1 MQPEPLN
8 NILDIVPYKG
18 GEAQIEG
25 VAKIYKLSS
34 NENPLGCS
42 DAARNAYLQAA
53 EALNIYPDGAHD
65 ELRAAVATRFGLDA
79 ARIICT
85 NGSDEVFQLL
95 GRTYLESGD
104 EIIQSEYGFL
114 VYRLIAQ
121 QAGAKCISAPTR
133 NFTAQVDAIL
143 AAVTPRTK
151 IVFLDNPSNPCGTY
165 IGFDEIKRLHSGLP
179 ANVLLVL
186 DAAYA
191 EYVNA
196 NDYSAGL
203 ELAATFDNVLM
214 TRTFSKIHGL
224 AALRIGWAYGPQRVI
239 DALNRVRGPFNVTAP
254 SLTAGA
260 AAMRDAAFA
269 QNSNQHNQEWLD
281 TVTNELEA
289 LGLRPINS
297 VANFI
302 LVGFDEKGPKSADA
316 CDEFLKSRGLIVRK
330 VGAYKLPNH
339 LRISIGTEEAN
350 HALIAALREFMGG

>member
-25 VAKIYKLSS
+25 VSKIYKLSS

-42 DAARNAYLQAA
+42 DTARAAYLQAA
-53 EALNIYPDGAHD
+53 DVLNIYPDGAHD
-65 ELRAAVATRFGLDA
+65 ELRAAIATRFGLDA
-79 ARIICT
+79 GRIICT

-95 GRTYLESGD
+95 GRTYLQPGD

-121 QAGAKCISAPTR
+121 QSGAKCISAPTK

-143 AAVTPRTK
+143 AAVTPKTK
-151 IVFLDNPSNPCGTY
+151 IIFLDNPSNPCGTY

-179 ANVLLVL
+179 ANILLVI

-224 AALRIGWAYGPQRVI
+224 AALRIGWAYGPQRVV

-254 SLTAGA
+254 SLCAGA
-260 AAMRDAAFA
+260 AAMRDVSFS
-269 QNSNQHNQEWLD
+269 QESNSHNQKWLD
-281 TVTNELEA
+281 ILTKEIED
-289 LGLRPINS
+289 LGLAPVKS
-297 VANFI
+297 VANFV
-302 LVGFDEKGPKSADA
+302 LVGFAQNAAKTADA
-316 CDEFLKSRGLIVRK
+316 CDEFLKSKGLIVRK
-330 VGAYKLPNH
+330 LAAYNLPNH
-339 LRISIGTEEAN
+339 LRISIGTDEAN
-350 HALIAALREFMGG
+350 KALIAALRNFMRE